1 MLDETQFDVHLNL
14 WALRVPRELCKVAT
28 RALNG
33 YLLDKARVKP
43 ITEDPTCERN
53 RLLILSEKVQHSDLS
68 DIPEQV
74 LDEVKKL
81 CEIEVVPYSLTLGYS
96 YWGADHLLKQIL
108 PPGVEVPTS
117 FETIVMCHIAHLN
130 IHDELLPYKDVIA
143 KVIYDKNFPRIQT
156 IVNKVG
162 TITNEFRVPK
172 FEVLAGKSDMVTEVK
187 QYGATFKLDYSL
199 VYWNSRLEHEHIR
212 LVSNF
217 QPGETICDL
226 FAGIGPFAIPAAQK
240 GCMVYANDLN
250 PDSVKYLKINAQ
262 LNKVD
267 DLVHTFN
274 LDARKFISQMM
285 SLPESKTSL
294 ESDVLTEECEI
305 NRERSKQEAES
316 DGTPVPK
323 DNASNG
329 DVLKGLFVGVIT
341 AAPAAKRPLD
351 TSKEGANAKDC
362 GVLVSCKRK
371 GNNNKRIRATE
382 LSYSKTW
389 EHIDHMDYE
398 PSCIC
403 SHIFGQCTASVS
415 GCRKHALR
423 KIPITL
429 VTLLEGGP
437 RPLRLCR
444 PPPPRLPSRH
454 PFLGSPKP
462 LVARV
467 SPSRRD
473 FVIQPASDSDL
484 RNNPIPARLSSS
496 GRMAWGG
503 RRATGRKRRR
513 RSPDRG
519 GPLRPR
525 DNLPNLNSDAEAK
538 VSAQKPTRFSSPAT
552 AKRCVVPSLVAAKEE
567 HRGNS
572 KEPALIVPSRYW
584 HPLPNAR
591 RQASPS
597 TRRALLS
604 PRRRLSGD
612 VMMDSASKKKMA
624 TIAAGISKVSEAS
637 VGLGKAGRKNWDERP
652 ASSASAA
659 PATEQKEKAP
669 GKKQTRSASD
679 FADSGIGL
687 FLS

>member
-14 WALRVPRELCKVAT
+14 WALRVPREFCKVAT

-53 RLLILSEKVQHSDLS
+53 RLMILSEKVQHSDLS

-74 LDEVKKL
+74 LEEMKKL

-117 FETIVMCHIAHLN
+117 FETIGHIAHLN

-143 KVIYDKNFPRIQT
+143 KVIYDKNSPRIQT

-217 QPGETICDL
+217 QPGETICDM

-267 DLVHTFN
+267 DLVHTSN
-274 LDARKFISQMM
+274 LDARKFISQMT

-305 NRERSKQEAES
+305 NREPSKQEAES
-316 DGTPVPK
+316 DGTPVPE

-329 DVLKGLFVGVIT
+329 DGLKGLCAGAVA

-362 GVLVSCKRK
+362 SVLVSCKRK
-371 GNNNKRIRATE
+371 GNNNKRIKATE

-389 EHIDHMDYE
+389 EHIDHVVMNLPASALTFLDVFRGLIHRKYWKE
-398 PSCIC
+398 PSPWIHCYCFMKASETKESILAVAERALDA
-403 SHIFGQCTASVS
+403 SISEPIFHRVRDVAPNKAMYCLSF
-415 GCRKHALR
+415 
-423 KIPITL
+423 
-429 VTLLEGGP
+429 
-437 RPLRLCR
+437 
-444 PPPPRLPSRH
+444 RLPEACFKEDSHNTSH
-454 PFLGSPKP
+454 P
-462 LVARV
+462 
-467 SPSRRD
+467 
-473 FVIQPASDSDL
+473 
-484 RNNPIPARLSSS
+484 
-496 GRMAWGG
+496 
-503 RRATGRKRRR
+503 
-513 RSPDRG
+513 
-519 GPLRPR
+519 
-525 DNLPNLNSDAEAK
+525 AEGQ
-538 VSAQKPTRFSSPAT
+538 S
-552 AKRCVVPSLVAAKEE
+552 
-567 HRGNS
+567 
-572 KEPALIVPSRYW
+572 
-584 HPLPNAR
+584 
-591 RQASPS
+591 
-597 TRRALLS
+597 
-604 PRRRLSGD
+604 
-612 VMMDSASKKKMA
+612 
-624 TIAAGISKVSEAS
+624 
-637 VGLGKAGRKNWDERP
+637 
-652 ASSASAA
+652 
-659 PATEQKEKAP
+659 
-669 GKKQTRSASD
+669 
-679 FADSGIGL
+679 
-687 FLS
+687 